1 MATPTGTLKSALF
14 GATPDGDRLSNE
26 GYFTHSITGPLLRAQ
41 IKDLMQA
48 AQKSRWS
55 SHTSI
60 AGTVHRWNRC
70 GHKGLARKSPR
81 AVRPTAHASSSKT
94 AS

>member
-14 GATPDGDRLSNE
+14 RATPDGDRLSNE

-60 AGTVHRWNRC
+60 AGTVAVAKASR
-70 GHKGLARKSPR
+70 ARSPR

>member
-14 GATPDGDRLSNE
+14 RATPDGDRLSNE

-60 AGTVHRWNRC
+60 AGTVAVAKASR
-70 GHKGLARKSPR
+70 ARSRR